1 MWLLEALNGDP
12 EHPSTS
18 ASDTVWDSAKS
29 RQRTCP
35 LYGSREPLSHG
46 TLSEYEACRQAGD
59 MCSVVLTE
67 VVSEKGVLGL

>member
-12 EHPSTS
+12 EHPSTI

-35 LYGSREPLSHG
+35 LEGSREPLTQG
-46 TLSEYEACRQAGD
+46 TLSEPEACLQARD
-59 MCSVVLTE
+59 MCAQWC
-67 VVSEKGVLGL
+67 